1 MNKETL
7 VCLIDVMIGLTNNEK
22 QQLLNMD
29 KRKVEF
35 RYKMA
40 LTEKTDE
47 LFSK

>member
-7 VCLIDVMIGLTNNEK
+7 VSLIDVMIGITDSEK
-22 QQLLNMD
+22 QKLLKMD

-47 LFSK
+47 LFAE